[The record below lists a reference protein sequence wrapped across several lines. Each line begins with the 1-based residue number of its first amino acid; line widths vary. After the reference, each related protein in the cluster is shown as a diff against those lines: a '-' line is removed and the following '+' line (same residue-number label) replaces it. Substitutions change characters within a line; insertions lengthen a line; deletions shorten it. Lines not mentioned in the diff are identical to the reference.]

1 MPPRLNIWSACRAL
15 SSRALAQG
23 PRPGPAALA
32 RGMADSTRLPDR
44 SDTSAAAL
52 PSWMHP
58 DSDPSTFTSKEN
70 EEALTQLRMIEYGI
84 TAMDASVEGHK
95 YGMPDLPLPSDKRAK
110 HRYDSVITQVTR
122 LLMRD
127 GKLAKAQR
135 VRRQIERGGEKRR
148 EPENVLTHPS
158 RTWP

>member
-1 MPPRLNIWSACRAL
+1 
-15 SSRALAQG
+15 
-23 PRPGPAALA
+23 
-32 RGMADSTRLPDR
+32 MADTTRLPD
-44 SDTSAAAL
+44 SSNNSGAL
-52 PSWMHP
+52 PPSMQP
-58 DSDPSTFTSKEN
+58 DSEPPAYTSKEN
-70 EEALTQLRMIEYGI
+70 EDALNQLRMIEYGI

-135 VRRQIERGGEKRR
+135 VRRQSEREGEKRR
-148 EPENVLTHPS
+148 DTGTVLIHDS